1 MNKKFI
7 LLPLVTVGLLAVGC
21 APKSPSSSSSS
32 SSAEQNLWEMDLVD
46 GESSIAQVKAGT
58 VGEYYKVRGTVAW
71 NSGSTFALY
80 RGGQY
85 LYCYNFSDN
94 VDSTGN
100 TDLKAHALGTYVEV
114 YGKSSEYSGSV
125 QLSAYING
133 TGYDPDAKCGVVS
146 ETKPNGETITPK
158 VASTISDFANAHAG
172 ELVKASLVA
181 TEDYTIPETLSSNLD
196 KTYKLGT
203 DDVTVRIEKFISA
216 DALTTLRAANPTTI
230 EAGATY
236 EVVGVLAAASSGTSR
251 LVIGD
256 SSTWTKT
263 AEAHFDDPTAVTV
276 TAAKTEIEVGATTQ
290 LTATVAPA
298 TAKQEVAFT
307 VDNAAVATVSAT
319 GLVTAVAEGTAVVTA
334 TATQGTVSV
343 SGTVTITVKAAAAH
357 DYTELGKFTMHSDL
371 TKYEAY
377 DEAKMNAFLTNS
389 ADEAVKAKF
398 VKHTIDN
405 PGTKPLIG
413 ANGGKGDTAW
423 TNYNC
428 LKLGSTSKSSNISLH
443 FADDTVVGKVVVKAI
458 GWVGKTCDLTIGDS
472 VAQTITSQTGKE
484 DMADETK
491 WTEYTYTFTGSN
503 VVTLSASLCVMVSSI
518 AVYTVK

>member
-114 YGKSSEYSGSV
+114 YGKSSEYNDSV

-158 VASTISDFANAHAG
+158 VASAISDFANAHAG

-256 SSTWTKT
+256 SSSWRKT
-263 AEAHFDDPTAVTV
+263 ADAHYDDPTAVTV
-276 TAAKTEIEVGATTQ
+276 AAAGDATSVEVGATLK
-290 LTATVAPA
+290 LTATVTPA
-298 TAKQEVAFT
+298 TAKQT
-307 VDNAAVATVSAT
+307 VTWETSDAAVATVSDA
-319 GLVTAVAEGTAVVTA
+319 GLVSGVAAGN
-334 TATQGTVSV
+334 
-343 SGTVTITVKAAAAH
+343 VTITAKSVKDGVVGTIALTVKSSSLPNLANPVTL
-357 DYTELGKFTMHSDL
+357 DFTTRTETSGVELTETSNPTLLEVLTGATTEADL
-371 TKYEAY
+371 IA
-377 DEAKMNAFLTNS
+377 S
-389 ADEAVKAKF
+389 ATASKVYSG
-398 VKHTIDN
+398 N
-405 PGTKPLIG
+405 
-413 ANGGKGDTAW
+413 GKGGAK
-423 TNYNC
+423 NNQAGL
-428 LKLGSTSKSSNISLH
+428 LKFSTSKANGSLEI
-443 FADDTVVGKVVVKAI
+443 TLSKMVNKVVLSGHDFYAASDSYPTTSNKVNINGVEVANPYTAEATPADMVFELSAAASVI
-458 GWVGKTCDLTIGDS
+458 TIN
-472 VAQTITSQTGKE
+472 ATGRFCL
-484 DMADETK
+484 
-491 WTEYTYTFTGSN
+491 YSI
-503 VVTLSASLCVMVSSI
+503 TLSYVA
-518 AVYTVK
+518 